1 MPGRIVF
8 NTNDGTTS
16 AVPEARMTI
25 KSNGQTEFSGA
36 IFGDYNTASS
46 GNINFANGNFWEV
59 GGQAVQNPTNE
70 QPGLAGLLIAQ
81 SSAPASFT
89 TQWKHPGG
97 SYTAPTAFPAVAPFV
112 VTAADTILVG
122 SWTEGI
128 A

>member
-1 MPGRIVF
+1 MPGRLVF
-8 NTNDGTTS
+8 STTADGASSPTER
-16 AVPEARMTI
+16 VRI

-81 SSAPASFT
+81 SSAPTSFT

-97 SYTAPTAFPAVAPFV
+97 SYTAPTTFPAVAPFV